1 MKRDRGDNFHFLETF
16 FISFTHSHI
25 LRHIYIFPLVT
36 SSLLLLAA
44 MNLSPPADTVMQI
57 GNYVMVRLGL
67 HKVRGKENHGV
78 FLDQVVG

>member
-1 MKRDRGDNFHFLETF
+1 M
-16 FISFTHSHI
+16 
-25 LRHIYIFPLVT
+25 T

-67 HKVRGKENHGV
+67 HKVRGKEKHGV
-78 FLDQVVG
+78 FMDQDVG